1 MVLLD
6 SNVLSELMRSQPN
19 PQVLAWMDSQSR
31 SRVHVSAVN
40 QAEIR
45 HGLAILP
52 DGRRKRD
59 LQSRSDAMFDLLK
72 GRILPFDSGSTTY
85 YASIL
90 QQRQK
95 MGRPIHFQDAQIAAI
110 CLYHHLTLVTRN
122 VRDFEGIDDLALYD
136 PWSNPSR
143 PSTPQ

>member
-6 SNVLSELMRSQPN
+6 INVLSELMRAQPN
-19 PQVLAWMDSQSR
+19 SQVLAWMDSQAR
-31 SRVHVSAVN
+31 SRVHISAVN

-52 DGRRKRD
+52 DGRRKRN

-122 VRDFEGIDDLALYD
+122 VKDFEGMWRTVRQ
-136 PWSNPSR
+136 PGE
-143 PSTPQ
+143 

>member
-6 SNVLSELMRSQPN
+6 TNVLSELMRALPN

-31 SRVHVSAVN
+31 SRIHISAVN

-59 LQSRSDAMFDLLK
+59 LQSRSEAMFDLLN
-72 GRILPFDSGSTTY
+72 GRILPFDSGSTSF
-85 YASIL
+85 YASTL
-90 QQRQK
+90 RQRQK
-95 MGRPIHFQDAQIAAI
+95 MGRPMNFQDAQIAAI

-122 VRDFEGIDDLALYD
+122 VKDFEGIDDLILFN
-136 PWSNPSR
+136 PWSSAK
-143 PSTPQ
+143 